1 MNMKRFGGRTI
12 GVLLMTAIV
21 AASFG
26 SRHVFAQTQQEFDEL
41 QNEITQRKAAID
53 DINRKLDEYKK
64 KIKEYA
70 GKSASLVND
79 IALIENQTA
88 MAELDIAATQTEIEQ
103 QNLELSGL
111 EDTIREETAH
121 LEEQRTMLRAMLFS
135 LNQHEDAGVVT
146 AFFGSDTFH
155 EAFDT
160 VNQLEQVNASVQ
172 RALDATKQSRT
183 SLEADKTE
191 HEQKLAALVDLEQ
204 QLGERVE
211 KLEMQS
217 NAKSVLVAQTASSE
231 AEYRTL
237 MSELRQE
244 QSSIASQIANL
255 QNEVQSKIEDA
266 DLVGDASVITWPLT
280 GIITTTFH
288 DPTYPFR
295 HLFEHGG
302 LDIATPVGTS
312 VEASAPGYV
321 AWARTGTQYGN
332 YVMIIH
338 ANGMATLYAH
348 LMRMDVVADQFV
360 SRGQQIGLS
369 GGKPGMQGAGLST
382 GPHLHF
388 ETRKNGI
395 PVDPM
400 LYLVQ

>member
-1 MNMKRFGGRTI
+1 MKRFGGRTI
-12 GVLLMTAIV
+12 AVLMMV
-21 AASFG
+21 AFVALFSVPV
-26 SRHVFAQTQQEFDEL
+26 VFAQTQEEFDVL
-41 QNEITQRKAAID
+41 QNEITQRKAMID

-79 IALIENQTA
+79 IALIENQAA
-88 MAELDIAATQTEIEQ
+88 MAELDIAATQVEIEQ
-103 QNLELSGL
+103 QSMELSGL
-111 EDTIREETAH
+111 EETIRTETAH
-121 LEEQRTMLRAMLFS
+121 LEEQRVMLRAMLFS
-135 LNQHEDAGVVT
+135 LNQHEDTGVVT
-146 AFFGSDTFH
+146 AFFGSETFH

-160 VNQLEQVNASVQ
+160 VTQLEEVNASLQ
-172 RALDATKQSRT
+172 RSLDATKQARAT
-183 SLEADKTE
+183 LETNKAE
-191 HEQKLAALVDLEQ
+191 HEQKLSALIDLES

-211 KLEMQS
+211 KLTMQS
-217 NAKSVLVAQTASSE
+217 NAKSVLIAQTASSE
-231 AEYRTL
+231 SEYRTL

-255 QNEVQSKIEDA
+255 QNEVESKIENA
-266 DLVGDASVITWPLT
+266 DLVGDASVMTWPLT

-302 LDIATPVGTS
+302 LDIAVPVGTS

-395 PVDPM
+395 PADPM
-400 LYLVQ
+400 SYLVSTP

>member
-1 MNMKRFGGRTI
+1 MSAF
-12 GVLLMTAIV
+12 LAAAMTAV
-21 AASFG
+21 LVGAPL
-26 SRHVFAQTQQEFDEL
+26 VFAQTQEEL
-41 QNEITQRKAAID
+41 DALQDEITQRKAAID

-70 GKSASLVND
+70 GKSASLLND
-79 IALIENQTA
+79 LALIENQTA

-103 QNLELSGL
+103 QNLELAGL
-111 EDTIREETAH
+111 EENIRVETAH
-121 LEEQRTMLRAMLFS
+121 LDEQRTMLRAMLFS
-135 LNQHEDAGVVT
+135 LNQHEDTGLVT
-146 AFFGSDTFH
+146 ALFGSETFH

-160 VNQLEQVNASVQ
+160 VAQLESVNASLQ
-172 RALDATKQSRT
+172 RSLDATKQVRT
-183 SLEADKTE
+183 NLETDRSE
-191 HEQKLAALVDLEQ
+191 HEEKLTRLLALET
-204 QLGERVE
+204 QLGERVQ

-217 NAKSVLVAQTASSE
+217 NAKSVLVSQTASSE

-244 QSSIASQIANL
+244 QSSIASQIASL

-266 DLVGDASVITWPLT
+266 DLVGDASVVTWPLT

-295 HLFEHGG
+295 HLFEHPG
-302 LDIATPVGTS
+302 LDIAIPIGTS

-348 LMRMDVVADQFV
+348 LMRMDVAPDQFV
-360 SRGQQIGLS
+360 TRGQQIGLS

-388 ETRKNGI
+388 EVRKDGI

-400 LYLVQ
+400 KYLVSSP

>member
-1 MNMKRFGGRTI
+1 MSAF
-12 GVLLMTAIV
+12 LAAAMTAV
-21 AASFG
+21 LVGAPL
-26 SRHVFAQTQQEFDEL
+26 VFAQTQEEL
-41 QNEITQRKAAID
+41 DALQDEITQRKAAID

-70 GKSASLVND
+70 GKSASLLND
-79 IALIENQTA
+79 LALIENQTA

-103 QNLELSGL
+103 QNLELAGL
-111 EDTIREETAH
+111 EERIRTETAH
-121 LEEQRTMLRAMLFS
+121 LDEQRVMLRAMLFS
-135 LNQHEDAGVVT
+135 LNEHEDTGLVT
-146 AFFGSDTFH
+146 ALFGSETFH

-160 VNQLEQVNASVQ
+160 VAQLESVNASLQ
-172 RALDATKQSRT
+172 RSLDATKQVRT
-183 SLEADKTE
+183 NLETDRSE
-191 HEQKLAALVDLEQ
+191 HEEKLTRLLALET
-204 QLGERVE
+204 QLGERVQ

-217 NAKSVLVAQTASSE
+217 NAKSVLVSQTASSE

-244 QSSIASQIANL
+244 QSSIASQIASL
-255 QNEVQSKIEDA
+255 QIEVQSKIENA
-266 DLVGDASVITWPLT
+266 DLVGDASVVTWPLT

-295 HLFEHGG
+295 HLFEHPG
-302 LDIATPVGTS
+302 LDIAIPVGTS

-348 LMRMDVVADQFV
+348 LMRMDVAPDQFV
-360 SRGQQIGLS
+360 TRGQQIGLS

-388 ETRKNGI
+388 ELRKDGI

-400 LYLVQ
+400 KYLVSSP